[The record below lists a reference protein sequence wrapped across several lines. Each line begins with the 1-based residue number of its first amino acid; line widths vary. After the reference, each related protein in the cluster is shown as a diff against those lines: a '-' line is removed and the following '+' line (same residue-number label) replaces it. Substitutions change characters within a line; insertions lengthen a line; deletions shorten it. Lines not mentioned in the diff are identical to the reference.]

1 MEVVELKVQVDKSQL
16 TALDKEINALK
27 SKTIKISVD
36 ASGFNALNKSTL
48 QSMRS
53 VTQYVNAVSRAQ
65 AQENKLSLARE
76 KTAQATQRRITS
88 ENRLAAQIEKTKTT
102 QAQATA
108 QAEKTAQA
116 QARLQTQIERTR
128 TARRSMPLRRKR
140 QLRHRLKQQPRQRR

>member
-53 VTQYVNAVSRAQ
+53 VTKYVNAVSRAQ
-65 AQENKLSLARE
+65 AQEDKLF
-76 KTAQATQRRITS
+76 
-88 ENRLAAQIEKTKTT
+88 
-102 QAQATA
+102 
-108 QAEKTAQA
+108 
-116 QARLQTQIERTR
+116 
-128 TARRSMPLRRKR
+128 LRFC
-140 QLRHRLKQQPRQRR
+140 